1 MLLSDCK
8 YESWFDQTYNE
19 TYLTVKR
26 AGRILLVHLCP
37 ALLNDLDELLSC
49 TYRDM
54 SKKEWQLRKHPNI
67 TGWLIVAFRYIVYH
81 RIRAWYKEQ
90 RTLER
95 LKNEKCDESVAA
107 PFFDAIFL
115 EETEEIMR
123 AAIGERR
130 YALLYAYKYEGVP
143 VKELAA
149 QMGKSVHAMEVALW
163 RWQKICKKML
173 KNNGKFLLIILWI
186 HVNFGMFLG
195 V

>member
-67 TGWLIVAFRYIVYH
+67 TGWLIVAFRYSTSL
-81 RIRAWYKEQ
+81 AWIEGS
-90 RTLER
+90 TCITISGNLP
-95 LKNEKCDESVAA
+95 VT
-107 PFFDAIFL
+107 DAK
-115 EETEEIMR
+115 TM
-123 AAIGERR
+123 
-130 YALLYAYKYEGVP
+130 
-143 VKELAA
+143 
-149 QMGKSVHAMEVALW
+149 
-163 RWQKICKKML
+163 
-173 KNNGKFLLIILWI
+173 I
-186 HVNFGMFLG
+186 HS
-195 V
+195 